1 LDTHPQ
7 FGFQKAAVYRMSTL
21 VFALKDPRILGMK
34 PAVKKYLNCYQYLQD
49 AYQARKSQSADFSY
63 DVWAKELGAS
73 TKSYVRMMVLGK
85 RPINEKMT
93 QMFALT
99 LGLDAVDKEYFI
111 DLVHYTQSKS
121 HEQKKLFGRKLISGL
136 KDNFEQQQVLAHFDF
151 LSNPLLP
158 KLQVALSF
166 TDLDQAPDKLALLL
180 SAEEAEIIAGLKK
193 LEEIKLIEKIGD
205 KYRPIKSSFKIS
217 DNFGDIGLETFYSR
231 SLEDAQK
238 AISLPKEEERRFKT
252 LLLPL
257 NEGEFN
263 SFIDNMNSFSREQ
276 LTFFDKDE
284 LTGRRI
290 YQVHLN
296 IIPVSANPLEA

>member
-1 LDTHPQ
+1 
-7 FGFQKAAVYRMSTL
+7 MSTL
-21 VFALKDPRILGMK
+21 VIALKPLRLLGMK

-49 AYQARKSQSADFSY
+49 AYQARKSQETDFSY

-93 QMFALT
+93 QMFAQT
-99 LGLDAVDKEYFI
+99 LGFDAVEKEYFV

-166 TDLDQAPDKLALLL
+166 TDLDQAVDKLALLL
-180 SAEEAEIIAGLKK
+180 AVEEAEILGGIAK
-193 LEEIKLIEKIGD
+193 LEELKLIGKTGE

-238 AISLPKEEERRFKT
+238 AISLPKEERRFKT

-257 NEGEFN
+257 NEGEFC

-284 LTGRRI
+284 LAGRRI

>member
-1 LDTHPQ
+1 
-7 FGFQKAAVYRMSTL
+7 MSTL
-21 VFALKDPRILGMK
+21 VFALKDPRILRMK
-34 PAVKKYLNCYQYLQD
+34 PSVKKYLNCYQYLQD
-49 AYQARKSQSADFSY
+49 AYQACKSQYSEFSY
-63 DVWAKELGAS
+63 DMWAKELGAS

-85 RPINEKMT
+85 RPINEKMI

-99 LGLDAVDKEYFI
+99 LELDAVEKEYFI
-111 DLVHYTQSKS
+111 NLVHYTQSKS

-166 TDLDQAPDKLALLL
+166 TDLDQTPQKLAFLL
-180 SAEEAEIIAGLKK
+180 SVDEAEITAGLKK
-193 LEEIKLIEKIGD
+193 LEELKLIEKIDD

-238 AISLPKEEERRFKT
+238 AISLPKEERRFKT

-284 LTGRRI
+284 LADRRI

-296 IIPVSANPLEA
+296 IIPVSANLLEPAPELKTPL

>member
-1 LDTHPQ
+1 
-7 FGFQKAAVYRMSTL
+7 
-21 VFALKDPRILGMK
+21 MK

-49 AYQARKSQSADFSY
+49 AYQARKSQEVDFSY

-73 TKSYVRMMVLGK
+73 NKSYVRMMVLGK

-93 QMFALT
+93 QMFTLT
-99 LGLDAVDKEYFI
+99 LGLDAAEKEYFV

-136 KDNFEQQQVLAHFDF
+136 KVNFEQQQVLAHFDF

-166 TDLDQAPDKLALLL
+166 TDLDQSPEKLALLL
-180 SAEEAEIIAGLKK
+180 SVQEAEITAGLLK
-193 LEEIKLIEKIGD
+193 LEQLKLIEKKGER
-205 KYRPIKSSFKIS
+205 YLPQKSSFKIS

-231 SLEDAQK
+231 SLEEAQK
-238 AISLPKEEERRFKT
+238 AISLPKEERRFKT

-284 LTGRRI
+284 LADRRI

-296 IIPVSANPLEA
+296 IIPISAKLLEPAP